1 MNHFLC
7 PRNET
12 TTFFLGGT
20 NDWFLAGRCD
30 SLQRGC
36 ARLFELRFL
45 GIGHISSDDIN
56 ETGSFNAKKL
66 RHNLQIAV
74 ILLNYPRGSNSL
86 IYTINY
92 VIIFVT
98 YNMSMQQYH
107 DCDLGQRDNENM
119 LPKCRT
125 RPRLKTAKC
134 HQRHPEHRTYSRM
147 INITNRFIVS
157 IWIGTVA
164 KENISRCSAYWGW
177 AYFSIYF
184 SLFLHSRDQGAFIVY

>member
-1 MNHFLC
+1 MLW
-7 PRNET
+7 T
-12 TTFFLGGT
+12 TFCAPVMRPQLFFLGGT

-36 ARLFELRFL
+36 ARARLFELRFL

-66 RHNLQIAV
+66 RYNLQIAV

-107 DCDLGQRDNENM
+107 DCDLGQRDNM

-164 KENISRCSAYWGW
+164 KENISRCSASEPI
-177 AYFSIYF
+177 SI
-184 SLFLHSRDQGAFIVY
+184 SPFLHSRDQGAFIVY